1 MADVTI
7 SDLPLT
13 TNIPISAVLPVS
25 FQNSTFRTTTTK
37 LGIVRQV
44 IQSVY
49 YDYFSVTS
57 PARTAVNTPLSATI
71 TPSSVNSRIRVE
83 IYANIGYSGYTYCL
97 LGRNGT
103 TLNQYIGKQ
112 YGNVARVAAAPPYLT
127 NPYYYNMWPVSFSYI
142 DSPNTTQPTTYQL
155 QLQVAYTSQHAIL
168 NLGYYAY
175 YVDGSN
181 QDQAITPSNII
192 LTEYGE

>member
-7 SDLPLT
+7 NNLPVT
-13 TNIPISAVLPVS
+13 TNIPVSAVLPIS
-25 FQNSTFRTTTTK
+25 FENNTYKTTTTR
-37 LGIVRQV
+37 LGIVKQV
-44 IQSVY
+44 IQSVC

-57 PARTAVNTPLSATI
+57 PVRTAVNTPLSATI
-71 TPSSVNSRIRVE
+71 TPSSPSSRIRVE
-83 IYANIGYSGYTYCL
+83 IYANVGYKGYVYCL
-97 LGRNGT
+97 LGKNGST
-103 TLNQYIGKQ
+103 INQYIGKQ
-112 YGNVARVAAAPPYLT
+112 YGNATRVSVAPPYLE

-155 QLQVAYTSQHAIL
+155 QLQCSYSSAPAIL

-181 QDQAITPSNII
+181 IDQAITPSNII
-192 LTEYGE
+192 LTEYAE